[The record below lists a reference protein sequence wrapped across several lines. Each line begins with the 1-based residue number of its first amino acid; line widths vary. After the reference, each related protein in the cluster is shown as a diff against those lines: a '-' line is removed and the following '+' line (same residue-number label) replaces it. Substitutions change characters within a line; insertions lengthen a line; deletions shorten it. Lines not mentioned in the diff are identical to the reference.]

1 MKSQVQQ
8 LKNLID
14 HKSFW
19 VFATLG
25 SLATLDFYSV
35 WKISAKTPT
44 LINFL
49 CWGGIFFLLWEKR
62 DAIKF
67 RGNLISSAIGIT
79 LVSWMV
85 ARHII
90 TQPHSTI
97 SLIDVVSRLFPLV
110 ILIGIL
116 LISSGFKRLKY
127 YKAEILISTA
137 TAISAMSDLA
147 IRSPIALIDAQI
159 SAFMLH
165 YVGFKVLRNDYIISL
180 SNASVDVFNPCS
192 SLIPFVT
199 MFPIAVVFVATYS
212 ASKTTKIYVC
222 IAAILSTFFINAIR
236 ICLLAILSNN
246 GETASF
252 DYWHTGEGAG
262 IFSNLII
269 FLIAGISYQMLNYFS
284 KQKQEV

>member
-1 MKSQVQQ
+1 MKLQVQQ
-8 LKNLID
+8 LKSLID

-25 SLATLDFYSV
+25 SLATLDFYCV
-35 WKISAKTPT
+35 WKISSKTPT

-49 CWGGIFFLLWEKR
+49 CWGGILFLLWGKR
-62 DAIKF
+62 NAIKF
-67 RGNLISSAIGIT
+67 RGSLISSAIGMI

-90 TQPHSTI
+90 TQPYSTT
-97 SLIDVVSRLFPLV
+97 SLIDVVSRLFPLIV
-110 ILIGIL
+110 LIGIL

-127 YKAEILISTA
+127 YKAEILVSIA
-137 TAISAMSDLA
+137 TGISAISDLA
-147 IRSPIALIDAQI
+147 LRSPIALIDAQI

-180 SNASVDVFNPCS
+180 QNASVDVFNPCS
-192 SLIPFVT
+192 SLIPLVT
-199 MFPIAVVFVATYS
+199 MFPIAVVFVATYATDKS
-212 ASKTTKIYVC
+212 TKIYICV
-222 IAAILSTFFINAIR
+222 AAILSTFFINAIR

-246 GETASF
+246 GNMVSF
-252 DYWHTGEGAG
+252 NYWHTGEGAA

-269 FLIAGISYQMLNYFS
+269 FLIAGISYQMLNHFS
-284 KQKQEV
+284 KYKQEV